1 MVGSSPLATLHAT
14 ELRESKTE
22 MTNSAPSE
30 GSGTQKDQIHSEG
43 TWGAIRKRF
52 ENNWS
57 QVLLFVGGL
66 ALYILLGLFL
76 WWLLQRYVDPSA
88 IKNPSKEATAKKDLL
103 QALGL
108 IMAGVAGAIGIYF
121 TWRGQRITQD
131 NLQQNQENT
140 LAQLENAQRGLD
152 ITREGQ
158 ITENF
163 TRAIDQLGKTEE
175 DGKTKCLEIRLGGIY
190 ALERFARETEKDH
203 WPIMEVLTAYA
214 RHHRRWPK
222 EELEATEAATV
233 EKYRQAPP
241 FNFVNFNP
249 DPLPVEGPPLDPDI
263 QAIITVLRRRT
274 RSFGDGEP
282 ERLDLHATNLLGA
295 NLSGANLSESN
306 LSVADLE
313 GATLFGANLSRS
325 KLVGANL
332 HQVNFFGGKGPFW
345 EAKLVA
351 ADLEGANLSIA
362 DLSGA
367 DLGGANLKRAVLMGA
382 NLMGTNL
389 EGANH
394 LTQAQLAEALGNQ
407 DTRLPPDL
415 EPPARWNGRSDE
427 QSEGEIKI
435 T

>member
-1 MVGSSPLATLHAT
+1 
-14 ELRESKTE
+14 
-22 MTNSAPSE
+22 
-30 GSGTQKDQIHSEG
+30 
-43 TWGAIRKRF
+43 
-52 ENNWS
+52 
-57 QVLLFVGGL
+57 LFVGGL

-163 TRAIDQLGKTEE
+163 TRAIDQLGKTED
-175 DGKTKCLEIRLGGIY
+175 DGKTKSLEIRLGGIY
-190 ALERFARETEKDH
+190 ALERIARESEKDH

-295 NLSGANLSESN
+295 NLSGANLKGANLSESN

-367 DLGGANLKRAVLMGA
+367 DLGGQ
-382 NLMGTNL
+382 TSS
-389 EGANH
+389 
-394 LTQAQLAEALGNQ
+394 
-407 DTRLPPDL
+407 
-415 EPPARWNGRSDE
+415 GRSSWGRTSWGRTSKE
-427 QSEGEIKI
+427 RTI
-435 T
+435 

>member
-163 TRAIDQLGKTEE
+163 TRAIDQLGKTED
-175 DGKTKCLEIRLGGIY
+175 DGKTKSLEIRLGGIY
-190 ALERFARETEKDH
+190 ALERIARESEKDH

-295 NLSGANLSESN
+295 NLSGANLKGANLSESN

-313 GATLFGANLSRS
+313 GANLVGANLFRANLSRANLTGANLSVADLLVATLFGANLSRS

-367 DLGGANLKRAVLMGA
+367 DLGGQ
-382 NLMGTNL
+382 TSS
-389 EGANH
+389 
-394 LTQAQLAEALGNQ
+394 
-407 DTRLPPDL
+407 
-415 EPPARWNGRSDE
+415 GRSSWGRTSWGRTSKE
-427 QSEGEIKI
+427 RTI
-435 T
+435 